1 MVKIHYKDTERPR
14 QATVAMSDISEVSE
28 EGGSDE

>member
-1 MVKIHYKDTERPR
+1 MVKIHYNDTEQPW
-14 QATVAMSDISEVSE
+14 QATVAMSDISEVSK